1 MTPSAQPPSVLR
13 RLFGRRGWRIQV
25 VVTVLMVA
33 SMGVMASFLVGASLV
48 ATEARLI
55 QDANRDANTVAQL
68 LSARTRSWLSPTT
81 GALRQLA
88 LGTLSETTTL
98 EARLAAVPGLV
109 DELEAE
115 PLLATLYIG
124 WRNGDFLLV
133 RPLRDPATRQQMQ
146 APDGAQM
153 MVQSIEV
160 DDTGLAQHRLVF
172 LGADGQVLAL
182 RPIPSTGFDPRT
194 RPWFTGAS
202 DTDQTVQSPPYAFFT
217 TGDVGITLSRRSA
230 DARAVVGADITL
242 QTLATT
248 LAEQRTLPAM
258 RLALVDREARV
269 LANADAPMAPV
280 RHATQLL
287 RLTDLQLPALEQ
299 LWALPETTTQAV
311 LLEVDGST
319 WVGARTTAA
328 LGLGQRNVLL
338 IATPFDA
345 LVAPA
350 RERART
356 VLALTAGL
364 ALLLLPLGWWGGRA
378 IGRRLDD
385 LRRNTARLVRFDFS
399 HSPIQASGLREVNE
413 LSGTL
418 AQMRTTI
425 EAFSQLS
432 QRMATEPELGRMLGD
447 VLAQLVQALHAQAAR
462 VYLAD
467 AQGSTLT
474 RTADAGTLASARPDS
489 LKLSTPSPAG
499 AVPPKADG
507 LHQLD
512 LPLLG
517 RQGRLQGL
525 LVLEVRADTAHRDP
539 AFLAFAQRLSGMLA
553 VAIETRELIQAQR
566 QLFDAVIQLMAS
578 ATDAKSAYTGGHCD
592 RVPKMAT
599 ALMERLC
606 AETEGPYAGVQRND
620 EQRYAFHLG
629 AWLHDCGKVTSPEH
643 IVDKSTKLELI
654 HNRIHEVRTRFE
666 VLWRDADIAHL
677 QRLQAGEAPEA
688 SAAQRDAEQAQ
699 LRDDFAFVARCNVG
713 GEFMPDAAIER
724 LRAIGGRHWQRHF
737 DRRLGLSIEEAER
750 LRTHLTDD
758 PLPATEA
765 LLADRP
771 EHTVPWG
778 SRRPAVERDDP
789 RNTHGFDMRL
799 PAQAQHQ
806 GELHNLSVRRGTLTD
821 EDRFKINEHIVQT
834 FTMLKG
840 LPWPAG
846 LEGVPHMAA
855 THHERLDGQG
865 YPRRLSAEALTL
877 EDRVMALADV
887 FEALTAAD
895 RPYKPAKTLTES
907 LRIMAFMAR
916 DHHLDPEL
924 FRYFLRSRLWAQ
936 FGHDF
941 LRPAQQDAVDLDA
954 IEALFAPATP
964 AP

>member
-1 MTPSAQPPSVLR
+1 M
-13 RLFGRRGWRIQV
+13 FGRRGWRIQV

-33 SMGVMASFLVGASLV
+33 SMGLMASFLVGAGLV
-48 ATEARLI
+48 ATETRLM

-88 LGTLSETTTL
+88 LGTLSETTSL
-98 EARLAAVPGLV
+98 EARLAAVPGLA
-109 DELEAE
+109 DELAAE

-133 RPLRDPATRQQMQ
+133 RPLRDAATRQQMQ
-146 APDGAQM
+146 APPEAQV

-160 DDTGLAQHRLVF
+160 DDTGLAQHRHVF

-194 RPWFTGAS
+194 RPWFIGAS
-202 DTDQTVQSPPYAFFT
+202 DTDQTVQSAPYTFFT

-269 LANADAPMAPV
+269 LASADAPMAPV

-378 IGRRLDD
+378 IGRRLDE
-385 LRRNTARLVRFDFS
+385 LRRSTARLVRFDFA
-399 HSPIQASGLREVNE
+399 HTPIKATGLREVNE

-418 AQMRTTI
+418 GQMRTTI

-432 QRMATEPELGRMLGD
+432 QRMATEPELGRMLSD
-447 VLAQLVQALHAQAAR
+447 VLAQLVVALHAQAAR
-462 VYLAD
+462 VYLA
-467 AQGSTLT
+467 QPNGRTLS

-489 LKLSTPSPAG
+489 FDLSGPPSTPT
-499 AVPPKADG
+499 AVPPSPGEG

-643 IVDKSTKLELI
+643 IVDKATKLELI

-666 VLWRDADIAHL
+666 VLWRDAEIAHL
-677 QRLQAGEAPEA
+677 HRLQAGEAPEA

-699 LRDDFAFVARCNVG
+699 LRDDFAFVAACNVG
-713 GEFMPDAAIER
+713 GEFMADDAVER
-724 LRAIGGRHWQRHF
+724 LRAIGARRWQRHF
-737 DRRLGLSIEEAER
+737 DRRLGLSIEEAQR
-750 LRTHLTDD
+750 LQGHTVDET
-758 PLPATEA
+758 LPATEA

-771 EHTVPWG
+771 EHIVPWG

-821 EDRFKINEHIVQT
+821 EDRFKINDHIVQT

-865 YPRRLSAEALTL
+865 YPRRLGAEALTL

-895 RPYKPAKTLTES
+895 RPYKPAKSLTES

-916 DHHLDPEL
+916 DQHLDPEL

-936 FGHDF
+936 FGHDY
-941 LRPAQQDAVDLDA
+941 LQPAQRDEVNLDA
-954 IEALFAPATP
+954 IEALITP
-964 AP
+964 SP

>member
-1 MTPSAQPPSVLR
+1 MSPLAPSRSWLQR
-13 RLFGRRGWRIQV
+13 GFGRRGWRIQV
-25 VVTVLMVA
+25 VVTALMVA
-33 SMGVMASFLVGASLV
+33 SMGLMASFLVGAGLV
-48 ATEARLI
+48 ATETRLV

-68 LSARTRSWLSPTT
+68 LAARTRSWLSPTT

-109 DELEAE
+109 DELTAE

-133 RPLRDPATRQQMQ
+133 RPLRDAATRQQMQ
-146 APDGAQM
+146 APPEAQV

-160 DDTGLAQHRLVF
+160 DGTGLAQHRHVF

-194 RPWFTGAS
+194 RPWFTGALG
-202 DTDQTVQSPPYAFFT
+202 TEETVQSAPYAFFT

-269 LANADAPMAPV
+269 LASADAPMAPL
-280 RHATQLL
+280 RHAAQLL
-287 RLTDLQLPALEQ
+287 SLRDLHVPALEQ

-311 LLEVDGST
+311 LLDVDGST

-378 IGRRLDD
+378 IGRRLDQ
-385 LRRNTARLVRFDFS
+385 LQRSTARLVRFDFS
-399 HSPIQASGLREVNE
+399 HTDMPESGLREVNE
-413 LSGTL
+413 LAGTL
-418 AQMRTTI
+418 AQMRATI

-447 VLAQLVQALHAQAAR
+447 VLAQLVLALHAQAAR
-462 VYLAD
+462 VYLAE
-467 AQGSTLT
+467 ANGLTLQ
-474 RTADAGTLASARPDS
+474 RSADAGTLAQARPDS
-489 LKLSTPSPAG
+489 FDLEAPATPPVA
-499 AVPPKADG
+499 APPSHDG

-512 LPLLG
+512 LPLRG
-517 RQGRLQGL
+517 RQGRLHGL
-525 LVLEVRADTAHRDP
+525 LVLEVRDDAAHGDP

-566 QLFDAVIQLMAS
+566 QLFDAVIRLMAS
-578 ATDAKSAYTGGHCD
+578 ATDAKSPYTGGHCD

-643 IVDKSTKLELI
+643 IVDKATKLELI

-666 VLWRDADIAHL
+666 VLWRDAEIAHL
-677 QRLQAGEAPEA
+677 LRLQAGEAPEA
-688 SAAQRDAEQAQ
+688 SATQRDAEQAQ
-699 LRDDFAFVARCNVG
+699 LRDDFAFVAACNVG
-713 GEFMPDAAIER
+713 GEFMSDEAVER
-724 LRAIGGRHWQRHF
+724 LRTIAARTWQRHF
-737 DRRLGLSIEEAER
+737 DRQLGLSIEEAQR
-750 LRTHLTDD
+750 LQANKVDGT
-758 PLPATEA
+758 LPATEQ

-771 EHTVPWG
+771 EHIVPWG
-778 SRRPAVERDDP
+778 NRRPAVERDDP

-846 LEGVPHMAA
+846 LESVPHMAA

-865 YPRRLSAEALTL
+865 YPRRLGAEALTL

-916 DHHLDPEL
+916 DQHLDPEL

-936 FGHDF
+936 FGHDY
-941 LRPAQQDAVDLDA
+941 LQPAQRDDVNLDA
-954 IEALFAPATP
+954 IEALLTP
-964 AP
+964 SP